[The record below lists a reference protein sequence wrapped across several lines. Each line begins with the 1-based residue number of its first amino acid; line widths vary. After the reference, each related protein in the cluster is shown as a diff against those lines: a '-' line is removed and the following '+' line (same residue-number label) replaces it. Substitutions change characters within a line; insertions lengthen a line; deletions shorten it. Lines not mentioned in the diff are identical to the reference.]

1 MNQKLFIANTS
12 EKKKFFEKDW
22 YFCCQIC
29 FRSSDYQ
36 HLSCFNSL
44 MSCLENMSFINH
56 LTTLHYRALVISN
69 AVTTFMGRKD
79 IISGNNVSVSAP
91 HILIADSAGSQ
102 GFCGSL
108 LDLHLCFHRLQTS
121 HRRAGCELHPNSWSA
136 WWRDSLPLLI
146 RRWLWLCHQPHK
158 DLLLPACRCTAS
170 LGKISPFITMK
181 VGFRMHIYIRIYKY
195 SHISYRC

>member
-1 MNQKLFIANTS
+1 MWYPDNKYQHCFWLQMNQKLFIANTS

-22 YFCCQIC
+22 YFGCQIC

-121 HRRAGCELHPNSWSA
+121 HRRAWCELHPNSWSA
-136 WWRDSLPLLI
+136 WWRDSLPFN
-146 RRWLWLCHQPHK
+146 WEVLWLCH
-158 DLLLPACRCTAS
+158 PAPQRSAAPCLQVHS
-170 LGKISPFITMK
+170 IPGENIT
-181 VGFRMHIYIRIYKY
+181 IYNNE
-195 SHISYRC
+195 SWL